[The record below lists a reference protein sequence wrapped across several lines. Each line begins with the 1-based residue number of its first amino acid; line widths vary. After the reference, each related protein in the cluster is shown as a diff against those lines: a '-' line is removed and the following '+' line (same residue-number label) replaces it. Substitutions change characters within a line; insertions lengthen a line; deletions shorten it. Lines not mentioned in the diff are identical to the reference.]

1 VVIKLPVA
9 EFGDHGGIRQG
20 EITSIE
26 DDQNLVTRLRD
37 FAKSRHFADQIL
49 ERAGAKGDPRCVR
62 VADVWLDIAGGSK
75 ANQVDL
81 SLYVLT
87 EAGTT
92 ASATP
97 TVQSD
102 KVSTYSQISVDVELR
117 TS

>member
-1 VVIKLPVA
+1 VVIKLTVA

-49 ERAGAKGDPRCVR
+49 ERADPRCVR

-102 KVSTYSQISVDVELR
+102 KVSTYSHISVDGELR